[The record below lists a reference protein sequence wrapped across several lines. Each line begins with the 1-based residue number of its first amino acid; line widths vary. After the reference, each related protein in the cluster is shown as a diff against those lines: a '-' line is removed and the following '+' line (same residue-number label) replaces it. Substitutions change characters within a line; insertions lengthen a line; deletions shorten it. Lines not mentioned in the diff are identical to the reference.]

1 MIEKR
6 QKVEII
12 MGELINTFDEYVFC
26 MFFATKGIHLMGL
39 ELSNDPHKE
48 TNQIWV
54 GSDCE
59 KNPKMHARMKTTDCI
74 KKCEKN
80 GTFSNEITKSLLVT
94 MYSLWD
100 EAYRHKIAEAVGTDA
115 KYIECPLMGDLRKI
129 RHIIIHHKSIVPEAG
144 VNFEILEWQLP
155 SGKLEITYEM
165 FLEFND
171 AVRGSGMGIRS
182 HSPSPEMS
190 ELLSKMTKKERKS
203 FEDFYKKP
211 DNKKNNVKWP
221 GLDAVLSR
229 VSQLEK
235 S

>member
-1 MIEKR
+1 MVEKV
-6 QKVEII
+6 KII
-12 MGELINTFDEYVFC
+12 MSEFINTFDEYVFC
-26 MFFATKGIHLMGL
+26 MFFATKGIHLMGQ
-39 ELSNDPHKE
+39 ELTKDPHKE
-48 TNQIWV
+48 GNQIWV

-59 KNPKMHARMKTTDCI
+59 KNPKMHARMKTADCI

-100 EAYRHKIAEAVGTDA
+100 EVYRHNVAEAAGIES

-129 RHIIIHHKSIVPEAG
+129 RHIIIHHKSIVPETG
-144 VNFEILEWQLP
+144 INFEILEWQLS

-171 AVRGSGMGIRS
+171 AVRGQGMGIRS
-182 HSPSPEMS
+182 HSPSPDMAK
-190 ELLSKMTKKERKS
+190 LLLNMTKKERKS
-203 FEDFYKKP
+203 FEDFYKKGN
-211 DNKKNNVKWP
+211 NKKNNVKWP

-229 VSQLEK
+229 VTQLEDN
-235 S
+235 